1 MTVIRT
7 SVIALTVASGGGR
20 AGGCA
25 IGGGLGDGRGEQV
38 VPDQAQSL
46 QSQLTALKDKF
57 GKGEYEAVVTT
68 WVAGRESSPLT
79 RGGGA
84 TSSDNGGRFM
94 LCAMRSSPP
103 PRASRSRRAGAPARR
118 QRKK

>member
-68 WVAGRESSPLT
+68 WGGRERPPADPRGVSDECRQWWPFYVAYPLF
-79 RGGGA
+79 GPG
-84 TSSDNGGRFM
+84 
-94 LCAMRSSPP
+94 
-103 PRASRSRRAGAPARR
+103 SRRALID
-118 QRKK
+118 